1 MQLGTRGILQSDTFY
16 VLSGVAVRLA
26 RRMGVH
32 RDGTFLGLS
41 VFETE
46 MRRRLWWQIVHVDS
60 RSSDFSGTR
69 PSMDLTLSDTKRAL
83 NVLDE
88 DLTPEMTSPPPERL
102 GITPCV
108 LTIIRCDLIGSLR
121 KFGPRSSYD
130 THWEKLTSSYLTVEE
145 KDKLISEIEELL
157 ETKYIRYCDPS
168 LPLHFFTSILARSAL
183 CKLRL
188 FAHNPRQ
195 FADRGIKMPQA
206 DRDIIW
212 ANGLKLLEYGNVLHV
227 TAALRPLTWQVGTA
241 YLWDTLLY
249 VLIEAR
255 GRRRGPA
262 VDRAWTLIAAVFNN
276 YPHVFHG
283 ASDALFDA
291 LGAWTLQ
298 VWDDCAAARRDAH
311 EPQVREP
318 DFIAAIRRGRKPQA
332 QALAEEVGA
341 KAGGNAAAA
350 GKAAAGDAGQALW
363 VEEGPAA
370 EVDAIETYDFSNLL
384 SFDLEPSEWEQWERL
399 LAGQGV

>member
-1 MQLGTRGILQSDTFY
+1 
-16 VLSGVAVRLA
+16 
-26 RRMGVH
+26 MGVH

-69 PSMDLTLSDTKRAL
+69 PSMDLTLSDTKPAL

-88 DLTPEMTSPPPERL
+88 DLTPDMTSPPPERL
-102 GITPCV
+102 GITPSV
-108 LTIIRCDLIGSLR
+108 LTIIRCDLLAFLR
-121 KFGPRSSYD
+121 KFGPRSAYD
-130 THWEKLTSSYLTVEE
+130 THWEKLTSSYLTVDE
-145 KDKLISEIEELL
+145 KDKLIRQIEELL

-195 FADRGIKMPQA
+195 FADRGVRMPQA
-206 DRDIIW
+206 DRDLIW
-212 ANGLKLLEYGNVLHV
+212 ANGLKLLEYGHVLHS
-227 TAALRPLTWQVGTA
+227 TPALRPLTWQVGTA

-255 GRRRGPA
+255 GRRRGPD
-262 VDRAWTLIAAVFNN
+262 VDRAWTLIAAVFRN
-276 YPHVFHG
+276 YPHVFGG
-283 ASDALFDA
+283 ASDGLFVA

-298 VWDDCAAARRDAH
+298 VWDDCAAARREAG
-311 EPQVREP
+311 EAEQPEP
-318 DFIAAIRRGRKPQA
+318 DFITTIRRGRKPLGQA
-332 QALAEEVGA
+332 VAEDGGA
-341 KAGGNAAAA
+341 KVGGNAAAA
-350 GKAAAGDAGQALW
+350 AAASDAGQASW
-363 VEEGPAA
+363 VEEGPVA
-370 EVDAIETYDFSNLL
+370 EVDTFESYDFSNLL